1 MKKFTLLTI
10 ATSLSLSV
18 FAQNAERTA
27 PNVKMMDDGL
37 VRHLTQQQVQDMYGS
52 ETPIWSEDF
61 ASGIPSTWL
70 NFGTA
75 NLVSDTDAVWE
86 YRGTL
91 TTPNNTVGS
100 RGAYFSSQ
108 APMNSATAANG
119 FVIFDSDFIDNAGVA
134 GNFGNGIA
142 PAPHVAELI
151 TDMID
156 LSSNA
161 IVDLSFTQYYRRFA
175 GPAGSQAVPA
185 TYVDFSVDG
194 GATFPYSVTLNS
206 GIAVNSSTA
215 DNDIVNVIAGSYI
228 GGQDSVKIR
237 FRFDGDYYFWSID
250 DIQIVGTPA
259 NRMNFT
265 DWQGAPAQDILYG
278 PSATGSAKMGHMTLK
293 QARGI
298 SFDVNAVN
306 SGTQDQAN
314 VKLDVQVF
322 DGGSLIQTVSSATK
336 ALLAAGDTATFN
348 DLNTYATAWTPS
360 ANGTYDLVYSVKS
373 DSVSIFSDT
382 TSLFVTDSTMSMDF
396 GSWDNSIGA
405 SSNTTQWGDGSQMY
419 NRHDLIDDELLFGV
433 KVYLSSGPTSNNP
446 STVAGGILELSVYD
460 SSAYGGNTS
469 GWDANKLVGYGQKVI
484 DAQDVAQG
492 FVRFDLTD
500 ATSGRGIDLDLSK
513 GAYMYNLTMYDNQG
527 ANPLYIR
534 NDQTWGK
541 AGGSGSMYLAALGN
555 WYSGYSGGRSFN
567 NLWIRGLN
575 CPATSAAACMS
586 AGVDE
591 ESIEAITIS
600 PNPANDH
607 VSLDFGLAVGNYN
620 VSIVDLT
627 GKVMKYET
635 IRAAADVTMY
645 VGDLNVGM
653 YLVRIQK
660 GDSIKTSKLSIL

>member
-37 VRHLTQQQVQDMYGS
+37 VRHLSQQQVQDMYGS

-70 NFGTA
+70 NSGTA

-100 RGAYFSSQ
+100 RGAYMSNQTPIS
-108 APMNSATAANG
+108 SATAANG
-119 FVIFDSDFIDNAGVA
+119 FVIFDSDFLDNAGVA
-134 GNFGNGIA
+134 GNFGLGIA
-142 PAPHVAELI
+142 PAQHVAELV

-161 IVDLSFTQYYRRFA
+161 IVDLSFTQYYRRFG
-175 GPAGSQAVPA
+175 GPGASQAVPA

-194 GATFPYSVTLNS
+194 GATYPYSVTLNA
-206 GIAVNSSTA
+206 GIAVNSATA
-215 DNDIVNVIAGSYI
+215 TNDIVNITAGSYI
-228 GGQDSVKIR
+228 GGQDSVKIK
-237 FRFDGDYYFWSID
+237 FRFDGEYYFWCID

-259 NRMNFT
+259 NRMDFT

-278 PSATGSAKMGHMTLK
+278 PSATGSAKMGHMTMK
-293 QARGI
+293 QVRGI
-298 SFDVNAVN
+298 SFDANALN

-314 VKLDVQVF
+314 IKLDVQVF
-322 DGGSLIQTVSSATK
+322 DGATLVQTVSSATK
-336 ALLAAGDTATFN
+336 TLLSAGDTATFN

-360 ANGTYDLVYSVKS
+360 SNGIYSLVYNLKS

-419 NRHDLIDDELLFGV
+419 NRHDLIDDELLFGA
-433 KVYLSSGPTSNNP
+433 KVYLGST
-446 STVAGGILELSVYD
+446 TVAGGILEMAVYD

-484 DAQDVAQG
+484 DANDVTQG
-492 FVRFDLTD
+492 FVRFDFTD
-500 ATSGRGIDLDLSK
+500 ASSGRGIDLDVSK

-527 ANPLYIR
+527 ANTLLIR

-600 PNPANDH
+600 PNPASDY
-607 VSLDFGLAVGNYN
+607 VSLDFGLAMGNYI

-627 GKVMKYET
+627 GKVMKSET
-635 IRAAADVTMY
+635 IRAAADVTIY
-645 VGDLNVGM
+645 VGDLNIGM

-660 GDSIKTSKLSIL
+660 GDSVKTSKLSIL

>member
-37 VRHLTQQQVQDMYGS
+37 VRHLSQQQVQDMYGS

-70 NFGTA
+70 NSGTA

-100 RGAYFSSQ
+100 RGAYMSNQTPIS
-108 APMNSATAANG
+108 SATAANG
-119 FVIFDSDFIDNAGVA
+119 FVIFDSDFLDNAGVA
-134 GNFGNGIA
+134 GNFGLGIA
-142 PAPHVAELI
+142 PAQHVAELV

-161 IVDLSFTQYYRRFA
+161 IVDLSFTQYYRRFG
-175 GPAGSQAVPA
+175 GPGASQAVPA

-194 GATFPYSVTLNS
+194 GATYPYSVTLNA
-206 GIAVNSSTA
+206 GIAVNSATA
-215 DNDIVNVIAGSYI
+215 TNDIVNITAGSYI
-228 GGQDSVKIR
+228 GGQDSVKIK
-237 FRFDGDYYFWSID
+237 FRFDGEYYFWCID

-259 NRMNFT
+259 NRMDFT

-278 PSATGSAKMGHMTLK
+278 PSATGSAKMGHMTMK
-293 QARGI
+293 QVRGI
-298 SFDVNAVN
+298 SFDANALN

-314 VKLDVQVF
+314 IKLDVQVF
-322 DGGSLIQTVSSATK
+322 DGAILVQTVSSATK
-336 ALLAAGDTATFN
+336 TLLSAGDTATFN

-360 ANGTYDLVYSVKS
+360 SNGIYSLVYNLKS

-419 NRHDLIDDELLFGV
+419 NRHDLIDDELLFGA
-433 KVYLSSGPTSNNP
+433 KVYLGST
-446 STVAGGILELSVYD
+446 TVAGGILEMAVYD

-484 DAQDVAQG
+484 DANDVTQG
-492 FVRFDLTD
+492 FVRFDFTD
-500 ATSGRGIDLDLSK
+500 ASSGRGIDLDVSK

-527 ANPLYIR
+527 ANTLLIR

-600 PNPANDH
+600 PNPASDY
-607 VSLDFGLAVGNYN
+607 VSLDFGLAMGNYI

-627 GKVMKYET
+627 GKVMKSET
-635 IRAAADVTMY
+635 IRAAADVTIY
-645 VGDLNVGM
+645 VGDLNIGM

-660 GDSIKTSKLSIL
+660 GDSVKTSKLSIL

>member
-37 VRHLTQQQVQDMYGS
+37 VRHLSQQQVQDMYGS

-70 NFGTA
+70 NSGTA

-100 RGAYFSSQ
+100 RGAYMSNQTPIS
-108 APMNSATAANG
+108 SATAANG
-119 FVIFDSDFIDNAGVA
+119 FVIFDSDFLDNAGVA
-134 GNFGNGIA
+134 GNFGLGIA
-142 PAPHVAELI
+142 PAQHVAELV

-161 IVDLSFTQYYRRFA
+161 IVDLSFTQYYRRFG
-175 GPAGSQAVPA
+175 GPGASQAVPA

-194 GATFPYSVTLNS
+194 GATYPYSVTLNA
-206 GIAVNSSTA
+206 GIAVNSATA
-215 DNDIVNVIAGSYI
+215 TNDIVNITAGSYI
-228 GGQDSVKIR
+228 GGQDSVKIK
-237 FRFDGDYYFWSID
+237 FRFDGEYYFWCID

-259 NRMNFT
+259 NRMDFT

-278 PSATGSAKMGHMTLK
+278 PSATGSAKMGHMTMK
-293 QARGI
+293 QVRGI
-298 SFDVNAVN
+298 SFDANALN

-314 VKLDVQVF
+314 IKLDVQVF
-322 DGGSLIQTVSSATK
+322 DGATLVQTVSSATK
-336 ALLAAGDTATFN
+336 TLLSAGDTATFN

-360 ANGTYDLVYSVKS
+360 SNGIYSLVYNLKS

-419 NRHDLIDDELLFGV
+419 NRHDLIDDELLFGA
-433 KVYLSSGPTSNNP
+433 KVYLGST
-446 STVAGGILELSVYD
+446 TVAGGILEMAVYD

-484 DAQDVAQG
+484 DANDVTQG
-492 FVRFDLTD
+492 FVRFDFTD
-500 ATSGRGIDLDLSK
+500 ASSGRGIDLDVSK
-513 GAYMYNLTMYDNQG
+513 GAYLYNLTMYDNQG
-527 ANPLYIR
+527 ANTLLIR

-600 PNPANDH
+600 PNPASDY
-607 VSLDFGLAVGNYN
+607 VSLDFGLAMGNYI

-627 GKVMKYET
+627 GKVMKSET
-635 IRAAADVTMY
+635 IRAAADVTIY
-645 VGDLNVGM
+645 VGDLNIGM

-660 GDSIKTSKLSIL
+660 GDSVKTSKLSIL